1 MADGRQGVNPE
12 GFERDILAEPEAL
25 RRVAEA
31 YGDEGLDRLVAGRR
45 VLMTGMGSSKYAADT
60 AVVRLRA
67 ARVDAFAELSSSGS
81 PQPPGVDTAVL
92 AISAS
97 GTSEETLR
105 AADRHSGTSHVVA
118 ITNARESP
126 LAAAADEVVD
136 VLAGPEEG
144 GIACRSFLCTQAVLA
159 LMCEVPADVLRRAAD
174 ACEELIERRSEWL
187 GPLAD
192 LAEGG
197 MGLWVA
203 GPAGRLGS
211 VQQSALM
218 LREAPRIV
226 SDACETGDWLHVDV
240 YLTKRLG
247 YRLLLLAGSPY
258 DGEVIGWR
266 RERGFE
272 VLAVGGNV
280 DGATTSLRYAGDD
293 DPAVAALAET
303 TVAELLAAELW
314 RRHPI

>member
-1 MADGRQGVNPE
+1 MNPD
-12 GFERDILAEPEAL
+12 GFERDILAEPAAL
-25 RRVAEA
+25 RRVAET
-31 YGDEGLDRLVAGRR
+31 YGSEGLERLIVGRR

-67 ARVDAFAELSSSGS
+67 DRVDAHAELSSTGL
-81 PQPPGVDTAVL
+81 PQPPAVDTTVL

-97 GTSEETLR
+97 GKSSETLG
-105 AADRHSGTSHVVA
+105 AVDRHTGTSRVVA
-118 ITNARESP
+118 VTNVPESP
-126 LAAAADEVVD
+126 LAEAADEAID

-159 LMCEVPADVLRRAAD
+159 LMCEQPAELLRRAAD
-174 ACEELIERRSEWL
+174 ACQDLVERRAEWV

-192 LAEGG
+192 RVEGG
-197 MGLWVA
+197 MGLWVS
-203 GPAGRLGS
+203 GPAERFGG

-226 SDACETGDWLHVDV
+226 ADACETGDWLHVDV
-240 YLTKRLG
+240 YLTKRPG

-258 DGEVIGWR
+258 DLEVMEWQ
-266 RERGFE
+266 RERGFG
-272 VLAVGGNV
+272 VLAVGRDVEGADV
-280 DGATTSLRYAGDD
+280 TVRYEGDG
-293 DPAVAALAET
+293 DPAVAALAEP
-303 TVAELLAAELW
+303 TVAELLALELW